1 MTRTLAISDT
11 GLRLIKAF
19 EGFRPDDRTLV
30 TGTRVVGYG
39 HRLESHDDPVHLS
52 RADAEEQL
60 LDDLEPI
67 EEIVND
73 EVHAP
78 LTQGQFDAL
87 CSLAF
92 NIGSDAFRA
101 SDIVRAMNNGR
112 VLDAANGFD
121 VWRMATVNGQTYVV
135 DALMRRRTAEK
146 SLFLRHEPAVPA
158 PSAMLQPQPDGMA
171 PFGPTDDG
179 LPKATISDAS
189 GVIDAANII
198 NAERVDPVDPVDTSV
213 GILTLS
219 NLADSGE
226 DDDDVFDDTLDDD
239 DFLDDDGIDE
249 AIIDEDLVDEDLFEE
264 TDDDD
269 LDDDFANED
278 DLDDEAL
285 LDDDTVD
292 ENLDDEDQDEG
303 DLDPDDEDDADLD
316 DDGDDVAGYD
326 DDLLDDDD
334 ALDDPIDEDED
345 DKDRLDLSALIAPAA
360 STLIAQDLSDNT
372 PTDTTDEAP
381 IEPETHLQDA
391 ANPSVI
397 TSAATSLGDRLSALL
412 DSDDTETS
420 VEPLEA
426 LPASLFE
433 PTQIEGQ
440 NDTDTET
447 DIEIDAGLV
456 LTQTDESTRSNL
468 VSFPKRELVLDD
480 PIETDLVD
488 TPLETSGMMVIDDL
502 AADDVIRASRD
513 PENPIFDPEGDPVEN
528 AMRYLERQASEKQAK
543 KSNGGMWIPIALG
556 ATLVGASAV
565 LIGRGATQM
574 LSAWGPTAVTAAAI
588 TGGLTVLFAIYI
600 AARGRSA

>member
-30 TGTRVVGYG
+30 TGIRVVGYG
-39 HRLESHDDPVHLS
+39 HRLEAHDDPVHMS

-92 NIGSDAFRA
+92 NIGADAFRA

-121 VWRMATVNGQTYVV
+121 VWRMASVNGKTYVV

-146 SLFLRHEPAVPA
+146 SLFLRHEPAIPA
-158 PSAMLQPQPDGMA
+158 PSAMLQPQPDGLA

-179 LPKATISDAS
+179 LPKVTVGEAS
-189 GVIDAANII
+189 GVIATANII
-198 NAERVDPVDPVDTSV
+198 NADRVDPVDTPD

-219 NLADSGE
+219 NLADRSDDGLQE
-226 DDDDVFDDTLDDD
+226 DDFIDDDGFESDVSEDTIADDFEDSVLADDDYDDDDDIEDEDETDALIDDD
-239 DFLDDDGIDE
+239 SYDDDLE
-249 AIIDEDLVDEDLFEE
+249 T

-269 LDDDFANED
+269 LDGDD
-278 DLDDEAL
+278 DLDDN
-285 LDDDTVD
+285 LDDDDLDSDDDLADYVDELLEGDDALDGVD
-292 ENLDDEDQDEG
+292 ENG
-303 DLDPDDEDDADLD
+303 TDEDDADRLD
-316 DDGDDVAGYD
+316 MSALMPLAATDVLGSDTEIDTAEDIDVDPQTQSEDDVH
-326 DDLLDDDD
+326 
-334 ALDDPIDEDED
+334 
-345 DKDRLDLSALIAPAA
+345 
-360 STLIAQDLSDNT
+360 
-372 PTDTTDEAP
+372 PTT
-381 IEPETHLQDA
+381 I
-391 ANPSVI
+391 S
-397 TSAATSLGDRLSALL
+397 SAATSLGDRLSALL
-412 DSDDTETS
+412 DSDAAEAKEDT
-420 VEPLEA
+420 LNA
-426 LPASLFE
+426 LPSSLLQ
-433 PTQIEGQ
+433 PTQTKPNNDAELVVSTADEG
-440 NDTDTET
+440 
-447 DIEIDAGLV
+447 L
-456 LTQTDESTRSNL
+456 RSNL

-480 PIETDLVD
+480 PIETDSVTID
-488 TPLETSGMMVIDDL
+488 APSTETIGETSGMLVIDDL

-513 PENPIFDPEGDPVEN
+513 PENPVFDPEGDPVEN

-588 TGGLTVLFAIYI
+588 TGGLMVLFAIYA
-600 AARGRSA
+600 AARARST

>member
-30 TGTRVVGYG
+30 TGIRVVGYG
-39 HRLESHDDPVHLS
+39 HRLETHDDPVHMS

-92 NIGSDAFRA
+92 NIGADAFRA

-121 VWRMATVNGQTYVV
+121 VWRMASVNGKTYVV

-146 SLFLRHEPAVPA
+146 SLFLRHEPAIPA
-158 PSAMLQPQPDGMA
+158 PSAMLQPQPDGTA

-179 LPKATISDAS
+179 LPKVTVGEAS
-189 GVIDAANII
+189 GVIATANII
-198 NAERVDPVDPVDTSV
+198 NADRVDPVDMPD
-213 GILTLS
+213 GLLTLS
-219 NLADSGE
+219 NLADRSDDTMQDNDFVNDDEFESDGPE
-226 DDDDVFDDTLDDD
+226 GTISDDLEEGDFDDDDYDHGDDVEDEDEAQGDAEAL
-239 DFLDDDGIDE
+239 IDE
-249 AIIDEDLVDEDLFEE
+249 AIADDDLYDDDFD
-264 TDDDD
+264 TDTSDDDD
-269 LDDDFANED
+269 LDDDDDDDD
-278 DLDDEAL
+278 DLA
-285 LDDDTVD
+285 LDDADLMED
-292 ENLDDEDQDEG
+292 EDEDEDVLDDA
-303 DLDPDDEDDADLD
+303 DEDDAD
-316 DDGDDVAGYD
+316 
-326 DDLLDDDD
+326 
-334 ALDDPIDEDED
+334 
-345 DKDRLDLSALIAPAA
+345 RMDLSALISPAETDGFA
-360 STLIAQDLSDNT
+360 SE
-372 PTDTTDEAP
+372 TD
-381 IEPETHLQDA
+381 IDA
-391 ANPSVI
+391 ADAVDVDPQTQSEDGAHPSAI
-397 TSAATSLGDRLSALL
+397 SSAATSLGDRLSALL
-412 DSDDTETS
+412 DSDDAEHK
-420 VEPLEA
+420 EDALDA
-426 LPASLFE
+426 LPTSLLQ
-433 PTQIEGQ
+433 PTQADPTELVVSSVDEGP
-440 NDTDTET
+440 
-447 DIEIDAGLV
+447 
-456 LTQTDESTRSNL
+456 RSNL
-468 VSFPKRELVLDD
+468 VSFPRRELVLDD
-480 PIETDLVD
+480 PIETDPVTID
-488 TPLETSGMMVIDDL
+488 TLATDASDETSGMMVIDDL

-588 TGGLTVLFAIYI
+588 TGGLMVLFAIYA
-600 AARGRSA
+600 AARARSA